1 MKQNF
6 YDTIDSG
13 NFSVRDY
20 LSLFQKCSVIHIHGL
35 AVYVKDL
42 SLENTADSYLCF
54 HLASLQSLTSFSSIN
69 HLLCL
74 NAQYLMLSR
83 PTHLLICL
91 SLQT

>member
-35 AVYVKDL
+35 AVSVKDL

-54 HLASLQSLTSFSSIN
+54 HLASL
-69 HLLCL
+69 
-74 NAQYLMLSR
+74 
-83 PTHLLICL
+83 
-91 SLQT
+91 